1 MPESFIRNRADQFCT
16 RTRDEARQAVSRF
29 LDIATYGWG
38 MKTNPA
44 VLLLIGGILLIAV
57 GAVWTLQGVGI
68 LAGSVMS
75 GSTMWA
81 VIGPIVAVVGI
92 YLIVRW
98 WRGRSKAA

>member
-1 MPESFIRNRADQFCT
+1 
-16 RTRDEARQAVSRF
+16 
-29 LDIATYGWG
+29 

-68 LAGSVMS
+68 LGGSVMS

-81 VIGPIVAVVGI
+81 IIGPVVAIVGI

-98 WRGRSKAA
+98 GRSRVR